1 MSTVKTDSVIGSFLP
16 IPVIE
21 HATDSEVYTATAG
34 QTVFTTTKFDRSNA
48 IRVIA
53 KSSGGVFSDVPA
65 SWTGTN
71 TVTITGTILG
81 AGQIVY
87 IFKVG
92 THASKVRVQ
101 DNTGAWTDLATYSQ
115 SLAQK
120 GANNDITALNAL
132 VTPITAAQGG
142 VSSGYIEGLIP
153 SRSVPSGLTLT
164 IGTGAAFM
172 PATGKVLQVTTPIT
186 SVLSGF
192 AGDSWVY
199 AYLYDS
205 GSSVAAIEWSAT
217 APAAPYFG
225 TARTKTG
232 DTSRRFLCALKVNVA
247 ATAVHYFQWRKD
259 HTRILAGMNVAPWRV
274 ITAAQGTP
282 TTPTTL
288 SLSPGVPPTTD
299 RAFVIVSLAAASGGV
314 HDVYFCTP
322 ETTGVLTGYLTGNTA
337 SVRQWLELTVNASQQ
352 IQWWFS
358 SAVTGQGF
366 TLDVI
371 GYGNER

>member
-53 KSSGGVFSDVPA
+53 KSSGGAFSDVPA
-65 SWTGTN
+65 SWTAAN

-101 DNTGAWTDLATYSQ
+101 DANGTWVDLSTYSQ
-115 SLAQK
+115 TLAQK

-132 VTPITAAQGG
+132 ITPITPAQGG

-153 SRSVPSGLTLT
+153 SRSVASGLTLT

-192 AGDSWVY
+192 AADTWVY

-205 GSSVAAIEWSAT
+205 GSGVAAIEWSAT
-217 APAAPYFG
+217 VPAAPYFG

-232 DTSRRFLCALKVNVA
+232 DTSRRFLCVLKINTA
-247 ATAVHYFQWRKD
+247 ATAVTYFQWRKD
-259 HTRILAGMNVAPWRV
+259 HTRILGGLNVAPWR
-274 ITAAQGTP
+274 IINAAQGTP
-282 TTPTTL
+282 GTPTTL
-288 SLSPGVPPTTD
+288 SLSPGTPPTTD
-299 RAFVIVSLAAASGGV
+299 RAFVIVSLSAASGGT

-322 ETTGVLTGYLTGNTA
+322 ETNGVLTGYLTGNTTA
-337 SVRQWLELTVNASQQ
+337 VRHWVELTVNASQQ

-358 SAVTGQGF
+358 SAVTGQAF

-371 GYGNER
+371 GYGNDR